1 MRVDD
6 ARTAMEPTMT
16 TNISGS
22 AKIYTFPPRGRFAL
36 RSQGDELVPA
46 KVQLPYGV
54 KLVSGSGWY
63 HDEAIRSSTES
74 EQGRKN

>member
-1 MRVDD
+1 
-6 ARTAMEPTMT
+6 MT

-22 AKIYTFPPRGRFAL
+22 ATIYAFPPRGRFAL
-36 RSQGDELVPA
+36 RSQEGEAMPNA
-46 KVQLPYGV
+46 QSPYGV

-63 HDEAIRSSTES
+63 HDDAIQNAAKT

>member
-1 MRVDD
+1 
-6 ARTAMEPTMT
+6 MT
-16 TNISGS
+16 TSISGS

-36 RSQGDELVPA
+36 RVQGDEAPA
-46 KVQLPYGV
+46 AVQLPYGV

-63 HDEAIRSSTES
+63 HDEAIQSASNG